1 MTIQRFI
8 LTVAAL
14 ALTGLPAFAQATTA
28 GKPKAVD
35 KADAYYNFSMGH
47 LYGELAGAYGNRS
60 EYVNQAIDHY
70 RQAMKADPGAT
81 FLAEELADIYIQ
93 SNRLR
98 EGVTDAEA
106 ALKDNPDDL
115 NSRRILGRIYTRLI
129 GDTQRGTVNEEM
141 LKRATEQYSKV
152 LEKEPNDI
160 ESWLVLGRL
169 HKVAQNSIEAEK
181 AFQKALDLDKESE
194 EALTGMATVYAD
206 LGESRKASEL
216 LRKVAEKSPNLRT
229 LMALAGAYEQMRDY
243 SLAAETLRQANKLA
257 PGNEEL
263 LRALGQNLM
272 LADKLD
278 DALKIYKELIAEEP
292 KDVQSHLRISQIY
305 RQQRKFAEAR
315 AASDEAKKL
324 DASSLEVLYNEV
336 GIFEAEGKFPQAI
349 AALKNVLQSSAKKS
363 YSPAEKN
370 NRALLLERL
379 GLLYRN
385 HEQYKDAQETFREL
399 SLLDPALGSRAAAQT
414 IDTHR
419 QAKEF
424 QRALEEADAAL
435 KKWPDDR
442 TIRVVRS
449 SVLAELGRVE
459 EAAADLR
466 KMLDGKTD
474 RETYLTLAQMYE
486 KGKNYQE
493 MGKAIDEAEKLSLSS
508 DEKEVIHFMR
518 GAMLEKMKK
527 LDQSEAEF
535 RKVLAMN
542 PTSASALN
550 YLGYMFADRGV
561 RLNEALDMIQ
571 KALAQDPHNGAY
583 LDSLGWVYYRLDR
596 LPEAEEALRQALNT
610 TATDPTINDHLGDVY
625 AKKGS
630 LKEAIQQ
637 WETSLKLWNA
647 SSPSE
652 LDSQEVAKVQKKL
665 EGARVRLAKE
675 QQRKP

>member
-1 MTIQRFI
+1 MIIQR
-8 LTVAAL
+8 LLLVASL
-14 ALTGLPAFAQATTA
+14 LGLSGLPALAQTSAA
-28 GKPKAVD
+28 KLKAVD
-35 KADAYYNFSMGH
+35 KASAYYNFSMGH
-47 LYGELAGAYGNRS
+47 LYAELAGAYGNRS

-70 RQAMKADPGAT
+70 RQALKADPGAS

-98 EGVTDAEA
+98 EGVSDAEA
-106 ALKDNPDDL
+106 ALRDNPNDL

-152 LEKEPNDI
+152 VEKEPGDV

-169 HKVAQNSIEAEK
+169 HKVAQHSIEAEK
-181 AFQKALDLDKESE
+181 AFQKALDLDPESE
-194 EALTGMATVYAD
+194 EALTGLATVYAD
-206 LGESRKASEL
+206 LGESKKASEL
-216 LRKVAEKSPNLRT
+216 LRKVAEKSPSLRT

-243 SLAAETLRQANKLA
+243 SLAAATLQQANKLS

-263 LRALGQNLM
+263 LRALAQNLM
-272 LADKLD
+272 LADKLE
-278 DALKIYKELIAEEP
+278 DALNIYKQLISEEP
-292 KDVQSHLRISQIY
+292 KDVQSQLRISQIY

-324 DASSLEVLYNEV
+324 DPASLEVLYNEV
-336 GIFEAEGKFPQAI
+336 GIFEAEGKTPEAI
-349 AALKNVLQSSAKKS
+349 AALKNVLQSSAKRS

-370 NRALLLERL
+370 NRAMLLERL

-399 SLLDPALGSRAAAQT
+399 SLLDPALASRSAAQI

-442 TIRVVRS
+442 TIRVVRA
-449 SVLAELGRVE
+449 SVLSELGRPD
-459 EAAADLR
+459 EAVADLR
-466 KMLDGKTD
+466 KMLDGKSD
-474 RETYLTLAQMYE
+474 RETYLSIAQMYE

-527 LDQSEAEF
+527 PEQSEAEF

-542 PTSASALN
+542 PSSASALN
-550 YLGYMFADRGV
+550 YLGYMFADRGE
-561 RLNEALDMIQ
+561 RLNEALEMIQ
-571 KALAQDPHNGAY
+571 KALSQDPHNGAY

-596 LPEAEEALRQALNT
+596 LQEAEDALRQALNT

-625 AKKGS
+625 AKKGN

-637 WETSLKLWNA
+637 WEISVKLWGA
-647 SSPSE
+647 SSPTE
-652 LDSQEVAKVQKKL
+652 HDPQEVAKVQKKL
-665 EGARVRLAKE
+665 EGARVRLARE
-675 QQRKP
+675 QQQRQP